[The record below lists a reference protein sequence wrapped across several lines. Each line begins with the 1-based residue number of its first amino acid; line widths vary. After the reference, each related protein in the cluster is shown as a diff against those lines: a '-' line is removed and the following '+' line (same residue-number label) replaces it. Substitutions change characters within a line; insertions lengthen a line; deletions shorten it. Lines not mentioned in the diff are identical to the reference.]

1 MTTERPTLL
10 RTVARIVLGVAL
22 IGAGVA
28 HLGASRTEFQAQV
41 PDWVR
46 LDKDLVVIVSGLVE
60 IALGTALVTLRR
72 DRKYVGL
79 VAGLF
84 FIAILPGNISQWIDG
99 HDAFGLDS
107 DTARFARLWF
117 QPVLV
122 GEPTVEDTISILRGL
137 KERYEVHHG
146 VRIKDAAL
154 VSAAVLS
161 NRYITDRFLPDKAI
175 DLVDESAAKL
185 RTEIDSMP
193 GVRVV
198 TSASHN
204 EFPTAGMPHFMQTS
218 LRTYA
223 VGRPLAIAITVFF
236 SLVNR
241 GADCQRNPYRRL
253 HSDQP
258 PSP

>member
-1 MTTERPTLL
+1 MTTERPTLP

-22 IGAGVA
+22 VGAGVA

-72 DRKYVGL
+72 YRKYVGL

-122 GEPTVEDTISILRGL
+122 AWAWWSSGATHLL
-137 KERYEVHHG
+137 
-146 VRIKDAAL
+146 
-154 VSAAVLS
+154 
-161 NRYITDRFLPDKAI
+161 DR
-175 DLVDESAAKL
+175 
-185 RTEIDSMP
+185 
-193 GVRVV
+193 
-198 TSASHN
+198 
-204 EFPTAGMPHFMQTS
+204 
-218 LRTYA
+218 
-223 VGRPLAIAITVFF
+223 
-236 SLVNR
+236 
-241 GADCQRNPYRRL
+241 RR
-253 HSDQP
+253 HSDR
-258 PSP
+258 PS